1 MTWLASSRVQR
12 RVLSSVLPHVLSSV
26 LPRVL
31 SSVLLCALSFVLLTP
46 LDAFAQTRT
55 EGSAIRLARVKYAGG
70 GDWYNDPSAE
80 VNLLRYIRA
89 NTTINVDPAY
99 EYVDLATDNLFLYP
113 VIFMTGHGTVA
124 FTDSDVKRLRS
135 YLENGGFLYIDDDYG
150 MDTSIRKEMK
160 KVFPDQDFV
169 ELPFDHPIY
178 HSHFQF
184 PNGLPKIHE
193 HDAKIAQGF
202 GLFVEGKLS
211 VFYSF
216 ETNPSDGWAD
226 AEVHHDPPE
235 KRELSFKIGTNIL
248 VYALSR

>member
-1 MTWLASSRVQR
+1 MVQGR
-12 RVLSSVLPHVLSSV
+12 RKEDCSGRTLTSTVILCVALCLLLVPTDVL
-26 LPRVL
+26 
-31 SSVLLCALSFVLLTP
+31 
-46 LDAFAQTRT
+46 AQTHA

-80 VNLLRYIRA
+80 VNLLRYIRT
-89 NTTINVDPAY
+89 NTSMNVDPAY

-135 YLENGGFLYIDDDYG
+135 YLDNGGFLYIDDDYG

-193 HDAKIAQGF
+193 HDAKIPQGL
-202 GLFVEGKLS
+202 GLFTDGKLS
-211 VFYSF
+211 VYYTY

-226 AEVHHDPPE
+226 AEVHHDPPD
-235 KRELSFKIGTNIL
+235 KREISLKLGTNIL